1 MSRKYMM
8 EDEKQGLTHMMN
20 MNVDHADLHG
30 LSSQGK
36 PQNTASLVTIDRQ
49 RNLLKYLAKDCQ
61 FT

>member
-1 MSRKYMM
+1 MM

-20 MNVDHADLHG
+20 MNVDQADLHG

-36 PQNTASLVTIDRQ
+36 PQNTANLVTINRQ